1 MIKIKKDIFDALFYN
16 ALLTIAFFVIAQI
29 GNSIFR
35 LLATTLMLG
44 ITLLRYIALKNEL
57 FLKNFIIFFLFDFFI
72 FSMSYRYGIGKD
84 AINYLY
90 LIDFLLIIFLIKLL
104 VTNNVKFINDKFVIL
119 YLILVFVGIITG
131 ILNSVS
137 FVNCLIAGYIYIR
150 CLPIYIVVTNP
161 ATSFCRQDL
170 ICFCI
175 INIIPM
181 PLLML
186 QYNNGGQDDMAGLF
200 GFGGQP
206 AFGLLAVIFITYFL
220 YEYFQQNIKFRTAGI
235 ACLIFFLWT
244 AVSESKMVMV
254 YGFCVIALFV
264 VFFKKNKKKK
274 LQISIKKLTM
284 LLLIPIMLVI
294 GLRVMLWLYPMWN
307 VMFDMGIQRFL
318 ETSLIEN
325 RISYYSIGKLET
337 IPFIFFSI
345 LETIITKISGIGI
358 GNGQPG
364 LMSRYV
370 IFAMNNN
377 RSLDNIWEVLT
388 TPFYE
393 TYGLNLG
400 YHRSGIGIL
409 LLECGLI
416 GCILYL
422 LIMVIIIKRC
432 FILMRKNN
440 NCIGWIG
447 LSFIIFWLIYSFFYN
462 TLFDLRYQVIF
473 FFICGIISKT
483 LSENN

>member
-16 ALLTIAFFVIAQI
+16 ALLVVAFFVIAQI
-29 GNSIFR
+29 ENSILR
-35 LLATTLMLG
+35 LFATILMLG
-44 ITLLRYIALKNEL
+44 VTLLRYIALKNES
-57 FLKNFIIFFLFDFFI
+57 FLKNFIIFFLFDFFV

-90 LIDFLLIIFLIKLL
+90 LIDFLLIIFLVKLFI
-104 VTNNVKFINDKFVIL
+104 TNNIKYKNDKFIIL
-119 YLILVFVGIITG
+119 YLFLVIIGIITG
-131 ILNSVS
+131 ILNNVS
-137 FVNCLIAGYIYIR
+137 FVNCVIAGYIYIR
-150 CLPIYIVVTNP
+150 CLPIYIVITNP
-161 ATSFCRQDL
+161 SASFCRQDL

-181 PLLML
+181 PFLIM
-186 QYNNGGQDDMAGLF
+186 QYNNGGQDDIAGLF

-206 AFGLLAVIFITYFL
+206 AFGLLAVVFLTYFL
-220 YEYFQQNIKFRTAGI
+220 YEYFQRNIKFGTVVI
-235 ACLIFFLWT
+235 ATLIFFLWT
-244 AVSESKMVMV
+244 AIAESKMVMV

-264 VFFKKNKKKK
+264 VFFRKDYEKKF
-274 LQISIKKLTM
+274 QISIRKLAIV
-284 LLLIPIMLVI
+284 LLIPIMLVV
-294 GLRVMLWLYPMWN
+294 GLKVMLWIYPTWN
-307 VMFDMGIQRFL
+307 IMFEMGIQRFL

-337 IPFIFFSI
+337 IPFIFFEI
-345 LETIITKISGIGI
+345 LGTVGAQILGIGI

-364 LMSRYV
+364 LMSRY
-370 IFAMNNN
+370 ITFAMNNN
-377 RSLDNIWEVLT
+377 RSMNNIFEILL

-393 TYGLNLG
+393 TYGVRLG
-400 YHRSGIGIL
+400 YHRSGMGIL

-422 LIMVIIIKRC
+422 IIIGIIIKRC
-432 FILMRKNN
+432 YILIRKNN
-440 NCIGWIG
+440 NRIAWIG
-447 LSFIIFWLIYSFFYN
+447 LSFIIFWVIYSFFYN

-483 LSENN
+483 LQENS